1 MAVTTRTNLAV
12 DLELLSRAQ
21 ELTGIGDKS
30 EVIHEALRAL
40 IERENA
46 RRLCP
51 PGSDA
56 PSFVPPQP
64 KR

>member
-12 DLELLSRAQ
+12 DLELLARAQ

-46 RRLCP
+46 RRRTP
-51 PGSDA
+51 PGRE
-56 PSFVPPQP
+56 PPGAAQPP

>member
-12 DLELLSRAQ
+12 DLELLARAQ
-21 ELTGIGDKS
+21 QLTGIGDKS

-46 RRLCP
+46 RRRSP
-51 PGSDA
+51 PAAGDA
-56 PSFVPPQP
+56 PGAQPRP

>member
-21 ELTGIGDKS
+21 KLTGIGDKS

-40 IERENA
+40 IEREDA
-46 RRLCP
+46 RRQTSP
-51 PGSDA
+51 IAGDTPGA
-56 PSFVPPQP
+56 QTRP
-64 KR
+64 KP